1 MTDLIVMRS
10 TSQERTYHASSTKY
24 NEKETRSHPIKQPCE
39 TSVCISFYFLLF
51 NSYLFIHLL
60 FIYFFCVSVMGP
72 PAASP
77 DRKLFSLAQGTTIY
91 NTDTQNS
98 SGDSSGTPPSP
109 STPPTTG
116 SNLVLFGKTDIVKLL
131 SHPGLYII
139 YFILFILFLLF
150 LFFVDI
156 AKIHI
161 TFESGKT
168 TSIGRQLFEKTVTLA
183 PPKAHKVLFIGF

>member
-1 MTDLIVMRS
+1 
-10 TSQERTYHASSTKY
+10 
-24 NEKETRSHPIKQPCE
+24 
-39 TSVCISFYFLLF
+39 
-51 NSYLFIHLL
+51 
-60 FIYFFCVSVMGP
+60 MGP

-98 SGDSSGTPPSP
+98 SSDSSGTPPSP

-131 SHPGLYII
+131 SHPGLY
-139 YFILFILFLLF
+139 FILFYSFLIIFIFIFIL
-150 LFFVDI
+150 VDI

-168 TSIGRQLFEKTVTLA
+168 TSIGRQGFEKTVTLA
-183 PPKAHKVLFIGF
+183 PPKAQKVPVLSFDSWKDMYLHFLSSF